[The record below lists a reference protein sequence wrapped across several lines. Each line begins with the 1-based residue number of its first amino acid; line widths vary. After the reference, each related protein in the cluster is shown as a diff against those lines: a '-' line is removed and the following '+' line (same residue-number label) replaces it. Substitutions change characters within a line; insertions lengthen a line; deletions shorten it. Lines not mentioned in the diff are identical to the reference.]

1 LNKSK
6 SNACAASQPASQV
19 HAKTESNRGNPRLAY
34 YYTSPQFYLGLISSA
49 VRRAVPVRM
58 FGDWTDPPPGFVEV
72 DFVAHAGTSAAGSF
86 VQTMVLTDIATGWT
100 ECLPLVARSSALVI
114 EALARRNDALPVFHC
129 VALTLT
135 MTVCS

>member
-1 LNKSK
+1 LL
-6 SNACAASQPASQV
+6 AEVHVAA
-19 HAKTESNRGNPRLAY
+19 RGGRRRRAG
-34 YYTSPQFYLGLISSA
+34 FSSA